1 MGKLILCRG
10 RLTDRPYVL
19 PITGYR
25 IYSIEELCYYIYNN
39 IYFINENLFTDLLI
53 DWIKTELC
61 LPERA
66 KKLKS
71 LQRERADLKSLITVV
86 LCSADYYTEQE
97 IKKLLA
103 AVDEIRSMPLAK
115 RWYKKANSYLL
126 KKQYGQ
132 AAMEYERLLISDEA
146 VNLSPKDYGDLLHN
160 LALARLHINGPERAS
175 ELFLHAYERNQRQE
189 SLIQYLYCIWLCK
202 GREAFN
208 EKILEYKVDVDLRD
222 KIVLKMEQLSREAK
236 LCKSMNEID
245 SLRRLKNTQE
255 ESALEERFRKII
267 DGWINEI
274 RRM

>member
-1 MGKLILCRG
+1 M
-10 RLTDRPYVL
+10 DRSGPL
-19 PITGYR
+19 
-25 IYSIEELCYYIYNN
+25 N
-39 IYFINENLFTDLLI
+39 IFT
-53 DWIKTELC
+53 
-61 LPERA
+61 
-66 KKLKS
+66 
-71 LQRERADLKSLITVV
+71 
-86 LCSADYYTEQE
+86 
-97 IKKLLA
+97 
-103 AVDEIRSMPLAK
+103 
-115 RWYKKANSYLL
+115 
-126 KKQYGQ
+126 
-132 AAMEYERLLISDEA
+132 
-146 VNLSPKDYGDLLHN
+146 
-160 LALARLHINGPERAS
+160 
-175 ELFLHAYERNQRQE
+175 AYERNQRQE